1 MSLVSTNS
9 LNMKLKDIQIRKQL
23 NPGDLGII
31 AHLHGK
37 IYAEEQD
44 YGLAFDYYVGKSLL
58 EFFEQYLAGKNAV
71 WVAEYQSNIIGFL
84 ALMDRGE
91 AAQLRFFLIQKAFR
105 GLGLGKL
112 LMNHFMDKLQNSNF
126 KSCYLWTAEGL
137 PASRSLYLR
146 YGFTL
151 TEQLESNTFGRTVL
165 EQKYELMLS

>member
-1 MSLVSTNS
+1 ME
-9 LNMKLKDIQIRKQL
+9 LKDIQIRTHLK
-23 NPGDLGII
+23 PGDLGAI

-37 IYAEEQD
+37 IYSEEQN

-58 EFFEQYLAGKNAV
+58 EFFEQYLEGKNAV
-71 WVAEYQSNIIGFL
+71 WVAEYQSNLVGFL
-84 ALMDRGE
+84 SLMDRGE
-91 AAQLRFFLIQKAFR
+91 AAQLRFFLIQKTVR

-112 LMNHFMDKLQNSNF
+112 LMNLFMDKLRHSSF

-151 TEQLESNTFGRTVL
+151 TEQMESNTFGRMVL
-165 EQKYELMLS
+165 EQKYELVLP